1 MAQISFR
8 RLAKARENI
17 GGMCWAITIPGV
29 DAGNLVSTEAM
40 ASVPPVEAPMAI
52 TMSPGSGGRTAA
64 VAGGALGSAGRAGGS
79 DRRTRDDAAAR
90 ILDAS
95 EWRNSPTE

>member
-1 MAQISFR
+1 
-8 RLAKARENI
+8 
-17 GGMCWAITIPGV
+17 
-29 DAGNLVSTEAM
+29 
-40 ASVPPVEAPMAI
+40 MAI

-79 DRRTRDDAAAR
+79 DRRTRDDDAAR